1 VRSKGPKTAEQNLM
15 PRKKRGVTPSATPA
29 MSENANPSDRHA
41 LLEAMIDHV
50 PDFIYAKDLEGR
62 FLFANRAIV
71 TENGFDTVEQ
81 LIGLTDYDINGE
93 AARRAGIPDTE
104 ARVMRTGEPDL
115 GYEER
120 AMRGDIDRWLMMSR
134 VPLKDKAGNI
144 IGVVGASRDITQ
156 KKASERLLQAQAH
169 ILEMIVAAARIE
181 DFLEEFVKAI
191 ENLATGLACAV
202 RVFDAADGEPSVYAS
217 PALAQEEGLAALVS
231 SVSDPEC
238 LTHPAEHIA
247 FSFDIP
253 ASEGKAHGFVWCML
267 ASRKPEAALLEF
279 IGAAAR
285 MAGLAID
292 RKRASEH
299 IAFLADHDMLTR
311 LPNRRFLDTRLPE
324 ILAAAA
330 KTHRRVGIGFLD
342 LDNFKQINDTL
353 GHSIG
358 DTLLSKT
365 AERIAKSLRKNDLV
379 LRVGGDEFV
388 IILEEGRNDVEARLQ
403 RIRAA
408 VSQPLRIGNYDIK
421 VTCSI
426 GMAFFPEH
434 GETTAEIVA
443 AADLAMYEAK
453 HNGRDSIAT
462 FTPNMADDL
471 RKKFTRIEELRK
483 AVKRDEF
490 VLHFQPQVDLV
501 SGAISGV
508 EALVR
513 WQHPTEG
520 LLGPAEFIGL
530 AEETGLIVELGE
542 SILRKACRQAQAWA
556 AAGLLPV
563 KMAVNISP
571 RQFQGG
577 LVQQI
582 RSVLKE
588 TGLAPSLL
596 EIEITETLI
605 IQDVETSVRIM
616 RAIKQMGVSL
626 ALDDFGI
633 GYSCLGMLKTFPL
646 SCMKIDRSFL
656 THLPKKTK
664 DSAIVSIMI
673 QLAGS
678 LGIDVIAEGVEAG
691 EQAAFLRDAGC
702 PYGQGYY
709 FSRPVPA
716 EVIEDML
723 AKKTIFPTGLTED
736 SK

>member
-1 VRSKGPKTAEQNLM
+1 MS
-15 PRKKRGVTPSATPA
+15 RKKRDVTPSATPD
-29 MSENANPSDRHA
+29 MSENSNPSDRHA

-202 RVFDAADGEPSVYAS
+202 RVFDAAEGEPSVYAS
-217 PALAQEEGLAALVS
+217 PALAQQKGLAALVS
-231 SVSDPEC
+231 SVSDPES
-238 LTHPAEHIA
+238 LVHPAEHMA

-267 ASRKPEAALLEF
+267 AGRQPDAALVEF

-292 RKRASEH
+292 RNRAAEH

-330 KTHRRVGIGFLD
+330 KASRRVGIGFLD

-358 DTLLSKT
+358 DALLSKT

-388 IILEEGRNDVEARLQ
+388 IILEERRDDVENRLQ

-453 HNGRDSIAT
+453 HSGRDSIAT

-490 VLHFQPQVDLV
+490 VLHFQPQVDLF
-501 SGAISGV
+501 SGRISGV

-513 WQHPTEG
+513 WQHPAEG
-520 LLGPAEFIGL
+520 LLSPAEFIGL

-542 SILRKACRQAQAWA
+542 SILKKACRQAQAWA
-556 AAGLLPV
+556 AAGLSPV

-582 RSVLKE
+582 RSVLTE

-605 IQDVETSVRIM
+605 IQDVETSVWIM

-656 THLPKKTK
+656 THLPEKTK

-691 EQAAFLRDAGC
+691 EQATFLRDAGC

-716 EVIEDML
+716 EAIEDML
-723 AKKTIFPTGLTED
+723 AKTTIFATGLPEGRL
-736 SK
+736 

>member
-1 VRSKGPKTAEQNLM
+1 M

-134 VPLKDKAGNI
+134 VPLKDEAGNI

-191 ENLATGLACAV
+191 ENLATGLVCAV
-202 RVFDAADGEPSVYAS
+202 RVFDAAAGEPSVYAS

-292 RKRASEH
+292 RKRAAEH

-656 THLPKKTK
+656 THLPEKTK

-691 EQAAFLRDAGC
+691 EQATFLREAGC

-723 AKKTIFPTGLTED
+723 AKKTIFPTGLPED

>member
-1 VRSKGPKTAEQNLM
+1 
-15 PRKKRGVTPSATPA
+15 
-29 MSENANPSDRHA
+29 
-41 LLEAMIDHV
+41 MIDHV

-71 TENGFDTVEQ
+71 TENGFRAVEE
-81 LIGLTDYDINGE
+81 LIGLTDYDIHGE
-93 AARRAGIPDTE
+93 AAQRAGIPDTE

-134 VPLKDKAGNI
+134 VPLRDKAGNI

-181 DFLEEFVKAI
+181 DFLEEFVKEI
-191 ENLATGLACAV
+191 ENLATGLVCAV
-202 RVFDAADGEPSVYAS
+202 RVFAAAAGEPSVYAS
-217 PALAQEEGLAALVS
+217 PALAQQEGLAALVS
-231 SVSDPEC
+231 SVSDPES
-238 LTHPAEHIA
+238 LPQPVGNTA

-267 ASRKPEAALLEF
+267 AGRKPDAELVEF

-292 RKRASEH
+292 RKRAAEH

-324 ILAAAA
+324 ILAAATKA
-330 KTHRRVGIGFLD
+330 KRRVGIGFLD
-342 LDNFKQINDTL
+342 LDNFRQINDTL

-358 DTLLSKT
+358 DALLSKT
-365 AERIAKSLRKNDLV
+365 AGRIAKSLRRDDLV

-388 IILEEGRNDVEARLQ
+388 IILEERRDDVETRLR

-421 VTCSI
+421 ITCSI

-443 AADLAMYEAK
+443 AADLAMYDAK

-483 AVKRDEF
+483 AVERDEF

-501 SGAISGV
+501 SGRISGV

-513 WQHPTEG
+513 WQHPVEG

-542 SILRKACRQAQAWA
+542 SILNKACRQAQAWA
-556 AAGLLPV
+556 AAGLSPV

-588 TGLAPSLL
+588 TGLAPSML

-605 IQDVETSVRIM
+605 IQDVDTSVRIM

-656 THLPKKTK
+656 THLPEKTK

-678 LGIDVIAEGVEAG
+678 LGIDVIAEGVETS
-691 EQAAFLRDAGC
+691 EQATFLRNAGC

-716 EVIEDML
+716 EAIADML
-723 AKKTIFPTGLTED
+723 AKMALLPTGLSQSTL
-736 SK
+736 

>member
-1 VRSKGPKTAEQNLM
+1 MRSKGPKSRLQNRP
-15 PRKKRGVTPSATPA
+15 PRTKSDAPT
-29 MSENANPSDRHA
+29 SDRHA

-71 TENGFDTVEQ
+71 TENGFDTVEE
-81 LIGLTDYDINGE
+81 LIGLTDYDINGD
-93 AARRAGIPDTE
+93 AAQRAGIPETE

-115 GYEER
+115 GFEER

-134 VPLKDKAGNI
+134 VPLKDKNGAI

-169 ILEMIVAAARIE
+169 ILEMIVGAARIE

-202 RVFDAADGEPSVYAS
+202 RVFDAAAGEPSVYAS
-217 PALAQEEGLAALVS
+217 PALAQNAGVVALIS
-231 SVSDPEC
+231 SVSDPES
-238 LTHPAEHIA
+238 LTYPAGNVA

-253 ASEGKAHGFVWCML
+253 ASEGNAHGFVWCML
-267 ASRKPEAALLEF
+267 AGRTPDAGLLEF
-279 IGAAAR
+279 IAAAAR

-292 RKRASEH
+292 RKRAAEH

-324 ILAAAA
+324 ILAESA
-330 KTHRRVGIGFLD
+330 KAKRHVGIGFLD

-353 GHSIG
+353 GHSVG
-358 DTLLSKT
+358 DALLSKT
-365 AERIAKSLRKNDLV
+365 AERISRSLGRNDLV

-388 IILEEGRNDVEARLQ
+388 IILHKHKDDFESRLQ
-403 RIRAA
+403 HIRAA
-408 VSQPLRIGNYDIK
+408 VSQPLRLGNYDIK

-453 HNGRDSIAT
+453 HSGRDGIAT
-462 FTPNMADDL
+462 FTPRMADDL

-483 AVKRDEF
+483 AVERDEF
-490 VLHFQPQVDLV
+490 VLHYQPQVDLLT
-501 SGAISGV
+501 GRISGV

-513 WQHPTEG
+513 WQHPAEG

-542 SILRKACRQAQAWA
+542 SVLKKACLQAQAWCN
-556 AAGLLPV
+556 AGLPPV

-577 LVQQI
+577 LVEQI
-582 RSVLKE
+582 RSAL
-588 TGLAPSLL
+588 TQSGLAPSLL

-616 RAIKQMGVSL
+616 RVIKEMGVSL

-656 THLPKKTK
+656 THLPEKTK

-678 LGIDVIAEGVEAG
+678 LGIDVIAEGVETG
-691 EQAAFLRDAGC
+691 EQAAFLRAAGC

-709 FSRPVPA
+709 FSRPVQADAIEAMLGNMMTFPA
-716 EVIEDML
+716 GLSNDMQ
-723 AKKTIFPTGLTED
+723 
-736 SK
+736 

>member
-1 VRSKGPKTAEQNLM
+1 MRSKGPKSRLQNRP
-15 PRKKRGVTPSATPA
+15 PRTKSDAP
-29 MSENANPSDRHA
+29 PSDRHA

-71 TENGFDTVEQ
+71 TENGFDTVEE
-81 LIGLTDYDINGE
+81 LIGLTDYDINGD
-93 AARRAGIPDTE
+93 AAQRAGIPETE

-115 GYEER
+115 GFEER

-134 VPLKDKAGNI
+134 VPLKDKNGAI

-169 ILEMIVAAARIE
+169 ILEMIVGAARIE
-181 DFLEEFVKAI
+181 DFLEEFVKSI

-202 RVFDAADGEPSVYAS
+202 RVFDAAAGEPSVYAS
-217 PALAQEEGLAALVS
+217 PALAQNAGVTALIS
-231 SVSDPEC
+231 SVSDPES
-238 LTHPAEHIA
+238 LTYPAGNVA

-253 ASEGKAHGFVWCML
+253 ASEGNAHGFVWCML
-267 ASRKPEAALLEF
+267 AGRTPDAGLLEF
-279 IGAAAR
+279 IAAAAR

-292 RKRASEH
+292 RKRAAEH

-324 ILAAAA
+324 ILAASA
-330 KTHRRVGIGFLD
+330 KAKRHVGIGFLD

-353 GHSIG
+353 GHSVG
-358 DTLLSKT
+358 DALLSET
-365 AERIAKSLRKNDLV
+365 AERISRSLGRNDLV

-388 IILEEGRNDVEARLQ
+388 IILHKHKDDFESRLQ
-403 RIRAA
+403 HIRAA
-408 VSQPLRIGNYDIK
+408 VSQTLRLGNYDIK

-453 HNGRDSIAT
+453 HSGRDGIAT
-462 FTPNMADDL
+462 FTPRMADDL

-483 AVKRDEF
+483 AVERDEF
-490 VLHFQPQVDLV
+490 VLHYQPQVDLLT
-501 SGAISGV
+501 GRISGV

-513 WQHPTEG
+513 WQHPVEG

-542 SILRKACRQAQAWA
+542 SVLKKACLQAQAWCN
-556 AAGLLPV
+556 AGLPPV

-577 LVQQI
+577 LVEQI
-582 RSVLKE
+582 RSAL
-588 TGLAPSLL
+588 TQSGLAPSLL

-616 RAIKQMGVSL
+616 RVIKEMGVSL

-656 THLPKKTK
+656 THLPEKTK

-678 LGIDVIAEGVEAG
+678 LGIDVIAEGVETG
-691 EQAAFLRDAGC
+691 EQAAFLRAAGC

-709 FSRPVPA
+709 FSRPVQADAIEAMLGTMMTFPA
-716 EVIEDML
+716 GLSNDMQ
-723 AKKTIFPTGLTED
+723 
-736 SK
+736 

>member
-1 VRSKGPKTAEQNLM
+1 MRSKGPKTPEENRM
-15 PRKKRGVTPSATPA
+15 SRKKRDVTPSAIPD
-29 MSENANPSDRHA
+29 MGENANPSDRHA

-81 LIGLTDYDINGE
+81 LIGLTDYDIHGE
-93 AARRAGIPDTE
+93 AAQRAGIPETE

-156 KKASERLLQAQAH
+156 KKASERLLQAQAR
-169 ILEMIVAAARIE
+169 ILQMIVEAARIE

-202 RVFDAADGEPSVYAS
+202 RVFEAAEGEPSVYAS
-217 PALAQEEGLAALVS
+217 PALAQQEGLAALFA
-231 SVSDPEC
+231 SVSDPER
-238 LTHPAEHIA
+238 LTHPAEHVA

-267 ASRKPEAALLEF
+267 AGREPDAALVEF

-292 RKRASEH
+292 RKRAAEH
-299 IAFLADHDMLTR
+299 IAFLADHDMLTL

-324 ILAAAA
+324 ILAVAA
-330 KTHRRVGIGFLD
+330 KANRRVGIGFLD
-342 LDNFKQINDTL
+342 LDNFKHINDTL

-358 DTLLSKT
+358 DALLSKT

-388 IILEEGRNDVEARLQ
+388 IILEERKNDVENRLQ

-453 HNGRDSIAT
+453 HAGRDSIAT

-483 AVKRDEF
+483 AVERDEF
-490 VLHFQPQVDLV
+490 VLHFQPQVDLANGRV
-501 SGAISGV
+501 SGV

-513 WQHPTEG
+513 WQHAAEG
-520 LLGPAEFIGL
+520 LLGPEEFIGL
-530 AEETGLIVELGE
+530 AEETGLIVELGAN
-542 SILRKACRQAQAWA
+542 ILRKACHQAQAWA
-556 AAGLLPV
+556 AAGLPPM

-605 IQDVETSVRIM
+605 IQDVEASVRIM

-656 THLPKKTK
+656 THLPEKTK
-664 DSAIVSIMI
+664 DSAIVTIMI

-678 LGIDVIAEGVEAG
+678 LDIDVIAEGVETA
-691 EQAAFLRDAGC
+691 EQAAFLRMAGC

-709 FSRPVPA
+709 FSRPLPA
-716 EVIEDML
+716 DAIEAML
-723 AKKTIFPTGLTED
+723 ANTTTFPTGVSSD
-736 SK
+736 RP

>member
-1 VRSKGPKTAEQNLM
+1 M